1 MEENWDFIFVMN
13 AISAILQT
21 HGKQTN
27 LNSISLLLQG
37 EFQRIKYLNIN
48 IKITK
53 ILEEAMEE

>member
-1 MEENWDFIFVMN
+1 MDENWDFIFVMN

-27 LNSISLLLQG
+27 LNPISLLLQG